1 MSFRYPNFCQEKC
14 YEYLPPSEVSDNKRT
29 FGEYQILLMK
39 REQRDKYAI
48 SSVQLVNMATRTW
61 REVTHLWY
69 FWPAKGVPD
78 DYESVLDFLSE
89 MRSYMKIAQTAKEYD
104 EEGQLYNILLF
115 Q

>member
-1 MSFRYPNFCQEKC
+1 
-14 YEYLPPSEVSDNKRT
+14 
-29 FGEYQILLMK
+29 MK

-48 SSVQLVNMATRTW
+48 SSVQLINLATRTW

-104 EEGQLYNILLF
+104 EEG
-115 Q
+115 